1 MLSQETRD
9 IIKAT
14 VPVLEQHG
22 TEITSVFYAHMFEQ
36 HPELLNI
43 FNKTNQK
50 LGRQQTA
57 LAQTVLAAAKHI
69 DHLEAIISNVN
80 QIAHKHRALEIK
92 PEHYPIV
99 GENLIYAIKK
109 VLGEAAT
116 PEIIDA
122 WTQAYGVIADVFIQM
137 EKGLYDEAE
146 WQGFKPFKVGRV
158 KEESAH
164 VKSFTVV
171 PGDGEVLKPI
181 KAGQYITVKV
191 HPEGDPN
198 DMLRHYSICHTDV
211 SKGIEFAVKRDVQG
225 DVKGAVSNYL
235 HDNVKEGDEI
245 LLSAPA
251 GEFVV
256 ADTDRPLAFI
266 SGGVGMTPVMA
277 MLHEQAAKGKDIK
290 FIHSA
295 YNRDEVPF
303 KDEITAFHN
312 QENIQFYFNY
322 SESAG
327 RLTKEKLQG
336 ILTGSEDIY
345 MCGSV
350 GFMES
355 LLAGLHDMGI
365 SRDHVH
371 YEPFRPKMSITVL

>member
-1 MLSQETRD
+1 MLSQETRE

-22 TEITSVFYAHMFEQ
+22 TEITSVFYAHMFEE
-36 HPELLNI
+36 HPELLNV

-69 DHLEAIISNVN
+69 DHLEAIIPNVN

-116 PEIIDA
+116 PEIINA
-122 WTQAYGVIADVFIQM
+122 WTEAYGVIADVFIQM
-137 EKGLYDEAE
+137 EAALYQEAE
-146 WQGFKPFKVGRV
+146 WQGFKAFKVVRV
-158 KEESAH
+158 KDESAH
-164 VKSFTVV
+164 IKSFVV
-171 PGDGEVLKPI
+171 EPVDGTQLKPVV
-181 KAGQYITVKV
+181 AGQYITVKV
-191 HPEGDPN
+191 HPEGDTN

-211 SKGIEFAVKRDVQG
+211 SQGLEFAVKRDVQG

-235 HDNVKEGDEI
+235 HDCVKVGDEI

-277 MLHEQAAKGKDIK
+277 MLHEQAAEGKDIK

-303 KDEITAFHN
+303 KDEIISFHN
-312 QENIQFYFNY
+312 KENVQFYFNY

-327 RLTKEKLQG
+327 RLTKEKLEK
-336 ILTGSEDIY
+336 ILTGEEEIY

-355 LLAGLHDMGI
+355 LLAIFDDMGV
-365 SRDHVH
+365 SRDHIH
-371 YEPFRPKMSITVL
+371 FEPFGPKMSITA